1 MHYKIDNKLKEFVMK
16 KFSIN
21 LDDYDDNQKDQILRD
36 LNASMDKQLD
46 QENQRYKYLL
56 SEIRQSIN
64 SLKDNVA

>member
-56 SEIRQSIN
+56 AEIIQSIN